1 MTKLTFLGTGG
12 GRLVTLTQERSTGGI
27 YLEDERRLHI
37 DPGPG
42 SLSAMARNGIDPT
55 RTDAL
60 LISHCHPDH
69 YADAE
74 ILIEGMSVG
83 RRGRRGSLIAPL
95 SVIRG
100 KNNIGPA
107 ISRYH
112 RDKLRSVIVLGPGDT
127 TQLDDI
133 EVRGT
138 PSMHSDPS
146 GIGFVIRTK
155 GGIISYVSDTEL
167 RDEIVQSHLGSR
179 LLILPVTRPLR
190 SRIPGHLSTEDAS
203 YFAEK
208 VRPELCILTHQGKR
222 FLRDG
227 PQVQA
232 EWVQTKSGVKTVAA
246 VDDMTVEIG
255 DGEIRI
261 GP

>member
-27 YLEDERRLHI
+27 YVEDERRIHI

-42 SLSAMARNGIDPT
+42 SLAAMARNGIDPT

-83 RRGRRGSLIAPL
+83 RRGKRGTLIAPL
-95 SVIRG
+95 SVIKG

-112 RDKLRSVIVLGPGDT
+112 KDKLRSVMVMGPGDSFHLG
-127 TQLDDI
+127 QMEI
-133 EVRGT
+133 QGT
-138 PSMHSDPS
+138 PSLHSDPS
-146 GIGFVIRTK
+146 GIGFRITTK
-155 GGIISYVSDTEL
+155 GGVISYVADTEL
-167 RDEIVQSHLGSR
+167 RDDIVQAHTGAR
-179 LLILPVTRPLR
+179 ILILATTRPLR
-190 SRIPGHLSTEDAS
+190 SRIPNHLSTEDAA

-208 VRPELCILTHQGKR
+208 IKPEIILLTHQGRR
-222 FLRDG
+222 FLREG
-227 PQVQA
+227 PDFQA
-232 EWVQTKSGVKTVAA
+232 TWVQERTGIRTVSAM
-246 VDDMTVEIG
+246 DDMRLRFDDAGIEFL
-255 DGEIRI
+255 
-261 GP
+261 